1 MPYLVDGNNLI
12 GQSREQNLKDP
23 HARVR
28 LIRELSQFCRQRAA
42 ALTVVFD
49 GEPDA
54 MLPSRNVHLGN
65 LHVIFAGR
73 GRDADRLILDIL
85 SASSDPAGTTVVT
98 SDRSLADRARQV
110 RAKTLR
116 SHQFR
121 QILREMR
128 IDESRSE
135 EIRLTEDEIN
145 EWLAYF
151 SRRESRD

>member
-73 GRDADRLILDIL
+73 HD
-85 SASSDPAGTTVVT
+85 
-98 SDRSLADRARQV
+98 
-110 RAKTLR
+110 
-116 SHQFR
+116 
-121 QILREMR
+121 
-128 IDESRSE
+128 
-135 EIRLTEDEIN
+135 
-145 EWLAYF
+145 
-151 SRRESRD
+151 SRDQQRFITRAL